1 MIELSVLIVIRNEE
15 RQIEEC
21 LKTISFADE
30 IVVILDKCN
39 DGSEKIVKKY
49 TSSFYKGDWNIE
61 GDRRNFGI
69 NKCKGKWILEIDA
82 DERVSKKLK
91 KEIKKIIQISS
102 FDWHQIQVK
111 NYLGKK
117 IINYGW
123 GAYFGKSA
131 YAGLFKNKMKIWGK
145 QRVHPKIKMLGNQGR
160 TLENKLDHYYCKNI
174 YDLFKKLNSYSN
186 AKAIDLRNTNQNE
199 TLNRNIRRIFSRFW
213 KCFFLRKGY
222 KEKEIGF
229 TIALVAAIY
238 PLLSFLKYKK

>member
-1 MIELSVLIVIRNEE
+1 
-15 RQIEEC
+15 
-21 LKTISFADE
+21 
-30 IVVILDKCN
+30 
-39 DGSEKIVKKY
+39 
-49 TSSFYKGDWNIE
+49 
-61 GDRRNFGI
+61 
-69 NKCKGKWILEIDA
+69 
-82 DERVSKKLK
+82 
-91 KEIKKIIQISS
+91 
-102 FDWHQIQVK
+102 
-111 NYLGKK
+111 
-117 IINYGW
+117 
-123 GAYFGKSA
+123 
-131 YAGLFKNKMKIWGK
+131 MKIWGK